1 MWYFRSPQ
9 IVYGEDSLSF
19 LSSIDIKRAV
29 IVTDRNIAK
38 TSIPDKVKSN
48 LPDGSEFLIVSDIS
62 EEPSISEMTNRMDE
76 IREFSPDWFLGLGG
90 GSSLDTSKILFFLY
104 ERPDLSVY
112 DATPL
117 MPLGLR
123 KKSRLIA
130 IPTTSGTGSECSWAA
145 VLSEEK
151 EKRKS
156 ELASPE
162 ILPDYAILDPE
173 LVMSLPLEQTRNTAV
188 DAITH
193 SIESYVSSWNNPY
206 SDALSEKAMQLILE
220 NLESV
225 LSNPSYLQTRNNL
238 HIGASMAGLSFSN
251 SQIGLAHAMG
261 HALGAHY
268 KIPHGKA
275 VGLYLPS
282 VVKFN
287 YPASEEKF
295 AKLNAIF
302 PEKYRKDT
310 LDHSLVELFRAI
322 GQPVT
327 LEALDISVKDY
338 NEKIEELVSLA
349 SESTGILTNPRDSS
363 SGELRELFLGV
374 AGSKK

>member
-19 LSSIDIKRAV
+19 LNTVDIKKAV
-29 IVTDRNIAK
+29 IVTDRNLAGTDLPEK
-38 TSIPDKVKSN
+38 VRSSLPEGAESIV
-48 LPDGSEFLIVSDIS
+48 VSDIS
-62 EEPSISEMTNRMDE
+62 EEPTISEMTNRLDM
-76 IREFSPDWFLGLGG
+76 IREFSPDWFIGLGG
-90 GSSLDTSKILFFLY
+90 GSSMDTSKILFFLY

-117 MPLGLR
+117 VPLNLR
-123 KKSRLIA
+123 QKSRLIA

-145 VLSEEK
+145 VLSEEN

-173 LVMSLPLEQTRNTAV
+173 MVLSLPPEQTRNTAV

-193 SIESYVSSWNNPY
+193 SIEAYVSSWDNPY
-206 SDALSEKAMQLILE
+206 SDALSEKAMELILG
-220 NLESV
+220 NLDTV
-225 LSNPSYLQTRNNL
+225 LSDLSDIEARNSL

-268 KIPHGKA
+268 RVAHGKA
-275 VGLYLPS
+275 VGIYLPH
-282 VVKFN
+282 VVSFN
-287 YPASEEKF
+287 YPVSGK
-295 AKLNAIF
+295 KYDRLNRLF
-302 PEKYRKDT
+302 PDKYRKNK
-310 LDHSLVELFRAI
+310 LNESLNEFFKHI
-322 GQPVT
+322 GQP
-327 LEALDISVKDY
+327 LHLADLNINGEDY
-338 NEKIEELVSLA
+338 GEKIEDLVSLA

-363 SGELRELFLGV
+363 SEELRELFLAVTGE
-374 AGSKK
+374 